1 MKTKVFLLGMIIMFL
16 PIVFAQVDFTMNPED
31 ILFNFSNMLP
41 GDSVWNTTTLTNT
54 GNMTIYKIIVSTN
67 FANNCTEI
75 EPNQYCNWNGEGR
88 PNLTDVLNC
97 SFIYNGTSI
106 LNKTITELKDGAELP
121 INLEVGENKTLNI
134 TITFYPLTG
143 NKYQATSAVVNFS
156 FTALAPKVKINEIM
170 YNPSTEQGGDNYSEW
185 IEIYN
190 PTDESIN
197 LSGWELCGKKL
208 LAGYINYTGGTAGN
222 GSYLNKG
229 MILSPKQYAI
239 ITDGGSGT
247 KVYQYFNI
255 SDDALALHVNSS
267 TLCKDTRGLK
277 NSGETI
283 NLTDNLGNLIDS
295 VTYDDSWGADGNGK
309 TLERKNVLD
318 DSNSSDNWGESI
330 PENGTPGGLNSV
342 ILWISDVN
350 VDANGDLVNVS
361 ANITHYFNLLDAK
374 ARFVGENG
382 NYTISLST
390 IDNQIYYGTFDTS
403 GVKNGK
409 YHVLIYAED
418 IKNNNRTYKHNESVK
433 IQSPPRTIAT
443 SGGGRGT
450 DSRKSYL
457 AIFPNGATMRQN
469 ETRNFTIEVRNIGN
483 RDIKNFEVFAED
495 SEVENWINIT
505 PGKEKLGVGEAKI
518 WTMTISVPEDAEVGT
533 RYFTIYANGDE
544 LSLSTN
550 FTLTVVKKPEIFIKE
565 EKPKIQEN
573 MTGSVP
579 INLTIIINGGDETT
593 DSRNVTLILSA
604 KNATECRLN
613 NDGINWSDWFSYTS
627 IKEWELSPAPG
638 TKTVYFQCRNE
649 FGNSTI
655 VYDKINYVAPKTTLP
670 TGYAILTNPT
680 VLITIIGGILVIIFG
695 LLLYKRKMK

>member
-1 MKTKVFLLGMIIMFL
+1 MFL
-16 PIVFAQVDFTMNPED
+16 PIVFAQVDFTMNPKD

-54 GNMTIYKIIVSTN
+54 GNMTIYKIIVSTS
-67 FANNCTEI
+67 FVNNCTEI

-97 SFIYNGTSI
+97 NFIYNGTTI

-121 INLEVGENKTLNI
+121 INLEVGESKTLNV
-134 TITFYPLTG
+134 TVTFYPFAG
-143 NKYQATSAVVNFS
+143 SKYQATSAVVNFS

-170 YNPSTEQGGDNYSEW
+170 YNPDDSMQCEDAYCEW

-190 PTDESIN
+190 PTEESIN
-197 LSGWELCGKKL
+197 LSGWKLCGKKL
-208 LAGYINYTGGTAGN
+208 LAGYINYTGGTTGD
-222 GSYLNKG
+222 GPYLDKG

-255 SDDALALHVNSS
+255 SDDALALHVNASS
-267 TLCKDTRGLK
+267 LCGGLS

-295 VTYDDSWGADGNGK
+295 VTYTDCADEGK
-309 TLERKNVLD
+309 TLERKNVLGD
-318 DSNSSDNWGESI
+318 PNSPDNWEESI
-330 PENGTPGGLNSV
+330 PETGTLGGLNSV
-342 ILWISDVN
+342 ILWISDVK
-350 VDANGDLVNVS
+350 VDANGNLVNVS
-361 ANITHYFNLLDAK
+361 ANITHYFNLLK
-374 ARFVGENG
+374 SEARFVGENG

-390 IDNQIYYGTFDTS
+390 TDNQIYNGIWDTS
-403 GVKNGK
+403 GVERGT
-409 YHVLIYAED
+409 YDVFIYAED
-418 IKNNNRTYKHNESVK
+418 IKNNNRTYKHNESVE
-433 IQSPPRTIAT
+433 IQSPPRIIPT

-450 DSRKSYL
+450 DLRKAYL
-457 AIFPNGATMRQN
+457 TITPAGATMRQN

-495 SEVENWINIT
+495 SKVENWINIT
-505 PGKEKLGVGEAKI
+505 PGKEKLGVGEVKI

-573 MTGSVP
+573 ITGSVP

-593 DSRNVTLILSA
+593 DSRNVTLTLSA

-655 VYDKINYVAPKTTLP
+655 VYDKINYVVPKTTLP
-670 TGYAILTNPT
+670 TGYVILTNPT
-680 VLITIIGGILVIIFG
+680 VLISIIGAGILIILSFFR
-695 LLLYKRKMK
+695 YRKKSRL